1 MQQIAVSRSTA
12 GFDPEA
18 TLTVVVELS
27 RTAWLVA
34 ALIPGIERR
43 PLKKLLPNEEDLL
56 PLLERWCQRAEA
68 AGREIR
74 RFVLAYEAGRVGFWL
89 ARWLRA
95 RGIEAHVIHASSVAV
110 PRERRR
116 AKTDR
121 LDTALLMRVLL
132 GWLRGESG
140 HCSMAI
146 VPDLD
151 QEDAKRPNRERENL
165 IGERT
170 RVINRMKATLARL
183 GVRGFNPVRR
193 NAAEQLSALA
203 TPEAGSLPANTLAE
217 MRRDMARL
225 RLIDEQI
232 GEIERERLCRLEEAR
247 PERARAD
254 AMVRAL
260 ARVVG
265 VGIETADMITHEVL
279 VRDLRDRRAVARYAG
294 LTGSPDESGS
304 RQARARSLACG
315 QSTGATG
322 HGPTGVAL
330 PGVPEGERLG
340 EMVSAAD
347 CRRARQDAHGDDR
360 GPRAQAL
367 DRAVADGDDRRSPRG
382 TALANGSAGGR
393 PIVVQECSEHELAAF
408 LARPRWRQPG
418 T

>member
-1 MQQIAVSRSTA
+1 VEEHAMMQQIAVSRSTA

-27 RTAWLVA
+27 RAAWLVA

-74 RFVLAYEAGRVGFWL
+74 RIVLAYEAGRDGFWL

-146 VPDLD
+146 VPGLD

-232 GEIERERLCRLEEAR
+232 GEIEGERLCRLEEAR

-304 RQARARSLACG
+304 RRRERGLSRAGNPRVRRGMVQLAWRFLVFQKESALVKWYRQRTADG
-315 QSTGATG
+315 RGRTRMAMI
-322 HGPTGVAL
+322 VAL
-330 PGVPEGERLG
+330 ARKLLIALWRMAMTGEVPEGLRLRTAVPVG
-340 EMVSAAD
+340 
-347 CRRARQDAHGDDR
+347 
-360 GPRAQAL
+360 AQ
-367 DRAVADGDDRRSPRG
+367 
-382 TALANGSAGGR
+382 
-393 PIVVQECSEHELAAF
+393 
-408 LARPRWRQPG
+408 
-418 T
+418 